1 MILRRRAAFLL
12 EIRNKQPDP
21 SRSRLGADGVLVAF
35 CRTKASTVKIA
46 ATTIIKKDPNS
57 IS

>member
-1 MILRRRAAFLL
+1 MILRRRAAFLR
-12 EIRNKQPDP
+12 EIRNRLDL
-21 SRSRLGADGVLVAF
+21 SRGSLRTEGVLVAF

-46 ATTIIKKDPNS
+46 ATTIIKKDTNS

>member
-1 MILRRRAAFLL
+1 MILRRRAAFLR
-12 EIRNKQPDP
+12 EIRNRLDL
-21 SRSRLGADGVLVAF
+21 SRGSLRTEGVLVAF

-57 IS
+57 TS